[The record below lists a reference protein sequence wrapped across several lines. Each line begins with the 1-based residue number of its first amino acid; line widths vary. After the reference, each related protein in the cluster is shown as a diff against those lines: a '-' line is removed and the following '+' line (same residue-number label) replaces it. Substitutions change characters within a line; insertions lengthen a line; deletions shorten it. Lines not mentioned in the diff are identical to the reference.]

1 MPRGLL
7 STGESCKCEK
17 VVPYLVRF
25 VGEGMEEGEFSEAR
39 EDVAALELDYQ
50 EVAKLLSIGCHSLFC
65 RLGLMGTMMGRMATM
80 MGTSTAHTH
89 NSPNSN
95 SELKD
100 FVQKFQLF
108 VFFVFLSPPFLN

>member
-50 EVAKLLSIGCHSLFC
+50 EV
-65 RLGLMGTMMGRMATM
+65 GTDGDYD
-80 MGTSTAHTH
+80 GEDGDYDGDEYGSY
-89 NSPNSN
+89 S
-95 SELKD
+95 
-100 FVQKFQLF
+100 
-108 VFFVFLSPPFLN
+108 

>member
-1 MPRGLL
+1 MPRGP
-7 STGESCKCEK
+7 SFTGESCKCER

-50 EVAKLLSIGCHSLFC
+50 EVRRLLSIFSIGCHSMFC
-65 RLGLMGTMMGRMATM
+65 RLALMETMTAKMGTM

-89 NSPNSN
+89 KSPHSN
-95 SELKD
+95 S
-100 FVQKFQLF
+100 VISTHC
-108 VFFVFLSPPFLN
+108 FLCIFISTFS